1 MKKKLRSALFASM
14 SFLLLAGFYPGFS
27 FTSVSSITISTVAY
41 GLLHLFVR
49 PVLKL
54 LSIPFNLITFGM
66 FSLFVNVAILYL
78 LSFFVPSFALTGFS
92 YAGFDIFGTQVH
104 AATLNQFLSAVAA
117 STILSLLDTF
127 FFWLVS

>member
-27 FTSVSSITISTVAY
+27 ISTTTSIVLATSVY

-49 PVLKL
+49 PILKIF
-54 LSIPFNLITFGM
+54 SIPFNLITFGM
-66 FSLFVNVAILYL
+66 FSLVVNVAILYL
-78 LSFFVPSFALTGFS
+78 LSWFVPTFDIIGFS
-92 YAGFDIFGTQVH
+92 FQTFSIFGVQINGSS
-104 AATLNQFLSAVAA
+104 LNPLFSAFTA

-127 FFWLVS
+127 LFWLVS